1 MSKNNLQ
8 RLAYLAADLPETD
21 LADLID
27 LAEALHK
34 QNHRKCVCVG
44 MALRMALT
52 DLDVRFCRIEALAKQ
67 IDQLSLEAGD
77 RFQLGAAMMLADE
90 VKSFRAMLDELDI

>member
-1 MSKNNLQ
+1 MNKNNLQ
-8 RLAYLAADLPETD
+8 RLAYLAADLTETD

-27 LAEALHK
+27 LAEALHR
-34 QNHRKCVCVG
+34 QNHRKCLCAG

-52 DLDVRFCRIEALAKQ
+52 DLDVRFCRTEALANQ
-67 IDQLSLEAGD
+67 IDQLSLDGD
-77 RFQLGAAMMLADE
+77 RFLLGAAMMLADE

>member
-27 LAEALHK
+27 LAEALHR
-34 QNHRKCVCVG
+34 QNHRKCLCAG

-52 DLDVRFCRIEALAKQ
+52 DLDVRFCRIEALANQ
-67 IDQLSLEAGD
+67 IDQLSLDGD
-77 RFQLGAAMMLADE
+77 RFLLGAAMMLADE

>member
-8 RLAYLAADLPETD
+8 RLAYLAADLSETD

-27 LAEALHK
+27 LAEALHR
-34 QNHRKCVCVG
+34 QNHRKCLCAG

>member
-1 MSKNNLQ
+1 MNDLK

-27 LAEALHK
+27 LAEALHR
-34 QNHRKCVCVG
+34 QNHRKCLCAG
-44 MALRMALT
+44 MVLRMALT

-67 IDQLSLEAGD
+67 IDQLSLDGD
-77 RFQLGAAMMLADE
+77 RFLLGAAMMLADE

>member
-1 MSKNNLQ
+1 MNDLK

-34 QNHRKCVCVG
+34 QNRRKYVCAG

-52 DLDVRFCRIEALAKQ
+52 DLDVRFCRIEALTNQ
-67 IDQLSLEAGD
+67 IDQLSLDGN
-77 RFQLGAAMMLADE
+77 RFQLGAAMLLVDE
-90 VKSFRAMLDELDI
+90 VKAFRELLDDLDI

>member
-27 LAEALHK
+27 LAEALHR
-34 QNHRKCVCVG
+34 QNHQKCVCVG
-44 MALRMALT
+44 MALRIALT
-52 DLDVRFCRIEALAKQ
+52 DLDVRFCRIEALANQ
-67 IDQLSLEAGD
+67 IDQLSLDGD
-77 RFQLGAAMMLADE
+77 RFLLGAAMLLVDE
-90 VKSFRAMLDELDI
+90 VKAFRELLDDLDI

>member
-1 MSKNNLQ
+1 MNDLK

-27 LAEALHK
+27 LAEALHR
-34 QNHRKCVCVG
+34 QNHRKCLCAG

-52 DLDVRFCRIEALAKQ
+52 DLDVRFCRIEALANQ
-67 IDQLSLEAGD
+67 IDQLSLDGD
-77 RFQLGAAMMLADE
+77 RFLLGAAMMLADE

>member
-1 MSKNNLQ
+1 MNDLK

-27 LAEALHK
+27 LAEALHR
-34 QNHRKCVCVG
+34 QNHRKCLCAG

-67 IDQLSLEAGD
+67 IDQLSLDGD
-77 RFQLGAAMMLADE
+77 RFLLGAAMMLADE